1 MQWLMVL
8 TELFYNNSE
17 KLETTNNGINVT
29 GHTETDTLHVS
40 GISTFGGNVGI
51 DTAAPNTKLNI
62 FNESPSNTGGILVQ
76 NVLYGNNQDKP
87 YLTAGTKNWTG
98 ATTNWGTHGFVH
110 KFKTNSGGSPRITID
125 SEQGE
130 QFSITNNGKV
140 GIATTGNIG
149 ARLNIPIS
157 GDYGRETL
165 RLVGNSESDWSA
177 HNLGYIYSIAW
188 GDPVTTQLGIGPYPQ
203 SKTIFPGS
211 SYGMAIHYKS
221 TEEFSLRSTGWDAL
235 FAVEGDTGNTYIQG
249 NTGIGITNPTSTLQV
264 QSGDMRLV
272 DGNVIVASGHG
283 IDFSATGG
291 PINSATSQSE
301 LLDDFERGY
310 WTPLFSIQQI
320 NQVTH
325 TMQ

>member
-1 MQWLMVL
+1 MDNDLEIFHGTGSWVRSVNPVSNFFITSGLGLQLRVNSGEIAL
-8 TELFYNNSE
+8 NAVADGATELFYNNAE
-17 KLETTNNGINVT
+17 KLETTNDGINVT

-110 KFKTNSGGSPRITID
+110 KFKTTSGGSPRITID

-188 GDPVTTQLGIGPYPQ
+188 GDPITTQLGIGPYPQ
-203 SKTIFPGS
+203 SRTIF
-211 SYGMAIHYKS
+211 
-221 TEEFSLRSTGWDAL
+221 
-235 FAVEGDTGNTYIQG
+235 
-249 NTGIGITNPTSTLQV
+249 
-264 QSGDMRLV
+264 LV
-272 DGNVIVASGHG
+272 VVM
-283 IDFSATGG
+283 
-291 PINSATSQSE
+291 E
-301 LLDDFERGY
+301 
-310 WTPLFSIQQI
+310 
-320 NQVTH
+320 
-325 TMQ
+325 